1 MKNCSELATK
11 VFVKSKKV
19 KDSLILGFGNGLRSL
34 VFVVRFTILVNSLIY
49 LGLDIL
55 FNICVSL
62 FRHSESLHRCNEL
75 GLIELFVAI
84 SVICSHPVVQL
95 CAETLGLTN
104 APQGVLIGRHRGVD
118 LIVSDEMITI

>member
-1 MKNCSELATK
+1 M
-11 VFVKSKKV
+11 SKARKYG
-19 KDSLILGFGNGLRSL
+19 DPLILGFGNELRSL
-34 VFVVRFTILVNSLIY
+34 IFVVRLTELVNSLIY
-49 LGLDIL
+49 LGFDIL
-55 FNICVSL
+55 FNFSVSR

-75 GLIELFVAI
+75 GLVELFVAI

-104 APQGVLIGRHRGVD
+104 ALKGVLVGCQRGVD